1 MNTVKNVGAEGFITL
16 AVIFICL
23 AGCVRKETG
32 SQVLFDPAASAP
44 GLVNSPNG
52 DSFRLEGNVLKINL
66 KPGEFGSEIRIS
78 PTDGLWDASAYRF
91 VRCEIENRGNAPQL
105 VELGFGD
112 YDLTLGGTL
121 VAPGAKKTLKAI
133 IYRTAHP
140 GYIDSLFPVMHGKPD
155 GILRGWMSSTSD
167 SIEYIKLLFP
177 GSEAGSTVSI
187 GKIWLE
193 EPYVLYPADVLRQKF
208 YPFVDMFGQLKTGEW
223 VDKIR
228 QESDLTDNENKENA
242 DLEAFPGPPG
252 WNEYGAWANG
262 PSLKATGRFRVEKY
276 EGKWWFVDPDGKLF
290 WSNGFDCVE
299 FGRQSQTLV
308 TGREGYFEYLPSPES
323 EEAKLFYT
331 TGEGE
336 NALKHLSF
344 HSLNLFRKYGETWR
358 EASMEKI
365 HQRMR
370 SWGFNTIGNW
380 SDPDIYLKGKTPY
393 VLTAYTQKT
402 GEISDPYQTGYR
414 EALESTLSASRK
426 ELDDPMCIG
435 VFIDNELKWGVKWAP
450 KIAEQIQE
458 APENQPA
465 KIAFRDMLVKKY
477 RTISALND
485 AWGTSF
491 SDWNQYLVSR
501 KVIVGA
507 ADDMKEFMNEFTTRY
522 YSICSQSVKKLA
534 PDLLY
539 LGCRMDFHL
548 YPEDTTL
555 NDIIKIAAKYC
566 DVVSFNRYRY
576 TCAELVP
583 PDGGDYPLIIGEY
596 HFGSLETGLLQPGL
610 RYAADQDERA
620 ELFGYYLTQALENPY
635 IIGAHWFQLVDQS
648 VAGRGDGENYQAG
661 FLTVGDVP
669 QKEMIDKSRNIADS
683 LYKIRLQQ

>member
-1 MNTVKNVGAEGFITL
+1 M
-16 AVIFICL
+16 
-23 AGCVRKETG
+23 
-32 SQVLFDPAASAP
+32 
-44 GLVNSPNG
+44 
-52 DSFRLEGNVLKINL
+52 
-66 KPGEFGSEIRIS
+66 
-78 PTDGLWDASAYRF
+78 
-91 VRCEIENRGNAPQL
+91 
-105 VELGFGD
+105 
-112 YDLTLGGTL
+112 
-121 VAPGAKKTLKAI
+121 
-133 IYRTAHP
+133 
-140 GYIDSLFPVMHGKPD
+140 
-155 GILRGWMSSTSD
+155 
-167 SIEYIKLLFP
+167 
-177 GSEAGSTVSI
+177 
-187 GKIWLE
+187 
-193 EPYVLYPADVLRQKF
+193 
-208 YPFVDMFGQLKTGEW
+208 
-223 VDKIR
+223 
-228 QESDLTDNENKENA
+228 
-242 DLEAFPGPPG
+242 PP
-252 WNEYGAWANG
+252 ED
-262 PSLKATGRFRVEKY
+262 FRVEKY
-276 EGKWWFVDPDGKLF
+276 EGKWWFVDPNGKLF

-308 TGREGYFEYLPSPES
+308 TGREGYFEYLPPADSPE
-323 EEAKLFYT
+323 EQLYYT
-331 TGEGE
+331 TGEDE
-336 NALKHLSF
+336 YALKHLSF
-344 HSLNLFRKYGETWR
+344 HSLNLFRKYGENWR
-358 EASMEKI
+358 EVSMDKI
-365 HQRMR
+365 HPRMR

-380 SDPDIYLKGKTPY
+380 SDPDIYMKQKTPY

-402 GEISDPYQTGYR
+402 GEISDPYLPGYR
-414 EALESTLSASRK
+414 EALENTLSASRL
-426 ELDDPMCIG
+426 ELDDPWCIG

-465 KIAFRDMLVKKY
+465 KIALRDMLVKKY
-477 RTISALND
+477 KTVSALNT

-491 SDWNQYLVSR
+491 SDWNQFLMSR
-501 KVIVGA
+501 NVIAGA
-507 ADDMKEFMNEFTTRY
+507 ANDMKEFMKEFTTLY

-555 NDIIKIAAKYC
+555 NDIIKIASEYC

-635 IIGAHWFQLVDQS
+635 IIGAHWFQLADQS

-669 QKEMIDKSRNIADS
+669 QQEMISKSREIG
-683 LYKIRLQQ
+683 YKMYETRINK